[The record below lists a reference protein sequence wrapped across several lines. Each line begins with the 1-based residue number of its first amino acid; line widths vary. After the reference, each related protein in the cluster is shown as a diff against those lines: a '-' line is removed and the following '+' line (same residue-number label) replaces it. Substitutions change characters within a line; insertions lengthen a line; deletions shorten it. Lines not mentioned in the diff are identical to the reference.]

1 MLVCRKVI
9 TALIPPPTHPSR
21 SDWARGSQLLRVA
34 TGQENLA
41 LDKEAG
47 LKQVRASC

>member
-9 TALIPPPTHPSR
+9 TALIPPPPPSR